1 MSLRSNGCGQS
12 KEHTSDG
19 PNVGGLFEDR
29 RAQIPHCWRNSAPD
43 GLRSDLHSEDETSDL
58 PKCPLE
64 QSALRGRRNPRSSTL
79 SVAICRSSPCGP
91 RGDPDK
97 TPQHRH
103 VAERSSSAAGRFG
116 AGKESARHLSA
127 ARTPIDLARGQNQ
140 RHQRSPYCRQ
150 RMVPKTWTG
159 NYRICRDGCDFADER
174 AHGEDS
180 RSVWDQFDGGGA
192 GRYLS
197 AAGHG
202 LGRRGGL
209 HITALCPGTSVLRG
223 VSQRA
228 TGRLSAETGV

>member
-64 QSALRGRRNPRSSTL
+64 QSALRGRRNPQFHAIGGHLQVFSVRAAWRSGQNAAAS
-79 SVAICRSSPCGP
+79 
-91 RGDPDK
+91 
-97 TPQHRH
+97 H

>member
-1 MSLRSNGCGQS
+1 
-12 KEHTSDG
+12 
-19 PNVGGLFEDR
+19 
-29 RAQIPHCWRNSAPD
+29 
-43 GLRSDLHSEDETSDL
+43 
-58 PKCPLE
+58 
-64 QSALRGRRNPRSSTL
+64 
-79 SVAICRSSPCGP
+79 
-91 RGDPDK
+91 
-97 TPQHRH
+97 